1 MNWRSWDD
9 LDEWE
14 GLESWLN
21 TLIAVEVRI
30 SGVLGIGR
38 GDVRE
43 GTGWG
48 RSDWGSVRVVKSVG
62 RDWEE

>member
-1 MNWRSWDD
+1 M
-9 LDEWE
+9 DEWE
-14 GLESWLN
+14 GLELWLN

-38 GDVRE
+38 GNVLE
-43 GTGWG
+43 GVGWG
-48 RSDWGSVRVVKSVG
+48 RSDWGSIPVVKSVG